1 MDSLLVALTEAVASI
16 FNFLFSIARIITR
29 VIYSLTSGPYW
40 KRVLITTSVFSVIV
54 GVITFFVII

>member
-1 MDSLLVALTEAVASI
+1 MDSLLVTLTEAVVSI
-16 FNFLFSIARIITR
+16 FNFVSIARIITR

-54 GVITFFVII
+54 GAITFFVMR

>member
-1 MDSLLVALTEAVASI
+1 MDSLLVTLTEAVVSI

-40 KRVLITTSVFSVIV
+40 KRVLSPRVYSALLSEQ
-54 GVITFFVII
+54 